1 MNITATDMY
10 RVCNKYNF
18 FTHGS
23 NYQYDKLFDVV
34 REDSTDLTKIATI
47 IWICSEQSYE
57 EVYNTLVKEFS

>member
-34 REDSTDLTKIATI
+34 REDSTNLTKIATI

-57 EVYNTLVKEFS
+57 EVYNTLVKEFC